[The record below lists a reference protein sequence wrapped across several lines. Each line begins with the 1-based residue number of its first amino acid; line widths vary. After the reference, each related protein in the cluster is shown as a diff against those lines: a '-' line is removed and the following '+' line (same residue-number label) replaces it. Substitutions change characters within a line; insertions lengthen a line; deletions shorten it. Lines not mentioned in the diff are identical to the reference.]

1 MTDKPE
7 KKTVEAMILQPVRIA
22 AQRQAAK
29 QDRQLAAVARA
40 ILVKISE
47 TAQPSPDGVAH
58 PARRPSTVPRKRLK
72 FRMDKAQHE
81 IVMDRIRAS
90 GSSLTAA
97 LEKGLEDYART
108 GKF

>member
-1 MTDKPE
+1 MTTVE
-7 KKTVEAMILQPVRIA
+7 KKTVEAMILQPVRVA
-22 AQRQAAK
+22 AQKRATD

-47 TAQPSPDGVAH
+47 QAQPSPDGVAH
-58 PARRPSTVPRKRLK
+58 PARRPSKIPRKRIK
-72 FRMDKAQHE
+72 FRMDAAQHA